1 MSSIDELSLYY
12 WIQLGIQLHSL
23 IFTFPDFSGDCL
35 ILSYDGGA
43 RRIGD
48 GDPEADCAEVL

>member
-1 MSSIDELSLYY
+1 MESFRNI
-12 WIQLGIQLHSL
+12 ITIL

-48 GDPEADCAEVL
+48 GDPEADCAEVP

>member
-1 MSSIDELSLYY
+1 MESFRNMITV
-12 WIQLGIQLHSL
+12 L

-48 GDPEADCAEVL
+48 GDPEADCAEVP